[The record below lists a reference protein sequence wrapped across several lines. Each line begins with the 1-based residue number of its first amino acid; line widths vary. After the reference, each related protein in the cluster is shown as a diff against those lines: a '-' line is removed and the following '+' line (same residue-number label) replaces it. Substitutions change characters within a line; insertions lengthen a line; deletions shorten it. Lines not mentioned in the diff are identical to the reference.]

1 MTDTGACGTYAGF
14 QRHKRMGETAC
25 PECKAATADY
35 IRHYRETHPNAVM
48 RNREVNRARFR
59 AMTELSHRHPDEYRT
74 LYAAELATAR
84 GTFEPSCPCW
94 EPGDGPQC
102 QTCGEVQA

>member
-14 QRHKRMGETAC
+14 QRHKRIPEDPCEAC
-25 PECKAATADY
+25 RIAAGDY
-35 IRHYRETHPNAVM
+35 VRHYRATHPAAMV
-48 RNREVNRARFR
+48 RHREVTRARFR
-59 AMTELSHRHPDEYRT
+59 AMTRLSHNHAEEYRT
-74 LYAAELATAR
+74 LYAAELATTR

-102 QTCGEVQA
+102 STCGEVQE